1 MYKLIPS
8 SPLLK
13 CLHKEY
19 DDFYLNGFCNFSPIS
34 AFRTVVIFA
43 LGRFVSMVANFY
55 NLQCPK
61 EFSIGFKC
69 VECKFYVSFFD
80 VPFFQNIV
88 MIPKRSLLHLEFKTL
103 QCCPRH
109 SLFQGHKVIVN
120 MVNCQKCNQC
130 LKCQVSVSVTSI
142 QDCSLRV
149 FFKCHCLCH
158 FRTWLG
164 HVSSSL

>member
-69 VECKFYVSFFD
+69 VECNFYVSCFD

-88 MIPKRSLLHLEFKTL
+88 MIPKRSLLHLEAGNIF
-103 QCCPRH
+103 
-109 SLFQGHKVIVN
+109 SDLFASTFVYQ
-120 MVNCQKCNQC
+120 
-130 LKCQVSVSVTSI
+130 T
-142 QDCSLRV
+142 
-149 FFKCHCLCH
+149 
-158 FRTWLG
+158 
-164 HVSSSL
+164 VSSTDNKR